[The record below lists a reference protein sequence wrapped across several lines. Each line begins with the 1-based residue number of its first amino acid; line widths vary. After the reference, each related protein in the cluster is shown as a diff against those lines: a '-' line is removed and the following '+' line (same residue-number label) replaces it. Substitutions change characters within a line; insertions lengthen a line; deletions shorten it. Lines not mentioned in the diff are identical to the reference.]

1 MKGLYVKDLHLL
13 AKQKLF
19 FLATIF
25 LTVMN
30 AYNLQTLV
38 LVPLFMIFFVLSII
52 FTTITLDEM
61 NHGFTFLFTMPVSR
75 KKYVL
80 EKYSLSYI
88 ATIAAILLSVLV
100 LMIMNTMQ
108 GRTIDLKSLL
118 LVLASVFIAGSFYI
132 SLILPF
138 YFKFGEGKS
147 RMIIM
152 VVMAI
157 IFFFVF
163 LGKGLF
169 ERLGIDIVALLH
181 RISEIPLGF
190 LFTISTIAAII
201 AGGISF
207 VFSFKFIEKKE
218 L

>member
-1 MKGLYVKDLHLL
+1 MKGLYVKDLHIL

-61 NHGFTFLFTMPVSR
+61 NHGFTFLFTMPISR
-75 KKYVL
+75 KKYVI
-80 EKYSLSYI
+80 EKYFLCYI
-88 ATIAAILLSVLV
+88 GTIAAILLSILI

-118 LVLASVFIAGSFYI
+118 LVLASVFTAGSFYI

-169 ERLGIDIVALLH
+169 ERLGIDIVAILLH
-181 RISEIPLGF
+181 ISKTPLWI
-190 LFTISTIAAII
+190 LFTGGTIAAII
-201 AGGISF
+201 SCGISYA
-207 VFSFKFIEKKE
+207 FSLRFIDKKE

>member
-1 MKGLYVKDLHLL
+1 MKGLFVKDLHLL
-13 AKQKLF
+13 EKQKLF

-30 AYNLQTLV
+30 AYNLQPLV
-38 LVPLFMIFFVLSII
+38 IVPLFTLFFVLSII

-61 NHGFTFLFTMPVSR
+61 NHGFSFLFTLPISR
-75 KKYVL
+75 KKYVFQ
-80 EKYSLSYI
+80 KYLLSYI
-88 ATIAAILLSVLV
+88 SSLAAILLSVVIV
-100 LMIMNTMQ
+100 LIMNMAQ
-108 GRTIDLKSLL
+108 GRMVDMKSFGI
-118 LVLASVFIAGSFYI
+118 VLAGVFIAGSLYI

-138 YFKFGEGKS
+138 YFKFDEGKS
-147 RMIIM
+147 RLIIM

-169 ERLGIDIVALLH
+169 ERLGIDIMALLL
-181 RISEIPLGF
+181 RISATPLWL
-190 LFTISTIAAII
+190 LFTGGTLAAVIVC
-201 AGGISF
+201 GIS
-207 VFSFKFIEKKE
+207 VIFSFRFLEQKE

>member
-1 MKGLYVKDLHLL
+1 MKGLFVKDLHLL
-13 AKQKLF
+13 EKQKLF
-19 FLATIF
+19 FFATIF

-38 LVPLFMIFFVLSII
+38 IVPLFTLFFVLSII

-61 NHGFTFLFTMPVSR
+61 NHGFSFLFTLPISR
-75 KKYVL
+75 KKYVFQ
-80 EKYSLSYI
+80 KYLLSYI
-88 ATIAAILLSVLV
+88 SSLAAILLSVVIV
-100 LMIMNTMQ
+100 LIMNMAQ
-108 GRTIDLKSLL
+108 GRMLDMKSFGIV
-118 LVLASVFIAGSFYI
+118 LVGVFIVGSLYI

-138 YFKFGEGKS
+138 YFKFDEGKS
-147 RMIIM
+147 RLIIM

-169 ERLGIDIVALLH
+169 ERLGIDIMALLL
-181 RISEIPLGF
+181 RISATPLWL
-190 LFTISTIAAII
+190 LFTGGTLTAVIAC
-201 AGGISF
+201 GISV
-207 VFSFKFIEKKE
+207 VFSFRFLEQKE

>member
-1 MKGLYVKDLHLL
+1 MKGLFVKDLHLL
-13 AKQKLF
+13 GKQKLF

-38 LVPLFMIFFVLSII
+38 LVPLFMLFFVLSII

-61 NHGFTFLFTMPVSR
+61 NHGFSFLFTLPISR
-75 KKYVL
+75 KKYVV
-80 EKYSLSYI
+80 EKYLLAYI
-88 ATIAAILLSVLV
+88 SSIAAIVLSIFIVLV
-100 LMIMNTMQ
+100 MNRTQ
-108 GRTIDLKSLL
+108 GRVVDIKSFL
-118 LVLASVFIAGSFYI
+118 LVLIGILIVGSLYI

-138 YFKFGEGKS
+138 YFKFDEGKS
-147 RMIIM
+147 RLIIM

-169 ERLGIDIVALLH
+169 ERLGIDIMGFLL
-181 RISEIPLGF
+181 RISTTPLWI
-190 LFTISTIAAII
+190 LFTGGTSAAII

-207 VFSFKFIEKKE
+207 VFSLRFITKKE